1 MVHSAELCDK
11 IIKTQITLKMSSPF
25 VMFNW
30 FTFWVAWEW
39 SLKAISN
46 NFIENVRHMNG
57 QSPCNAPEWLGG
69 RKPPVPQGVLDKCE
83 RCSCWSCLKSLC
95 GWSHSIIFEETSQFT
110 LFNFTSEKLNYF
122 PLSFILKEQ
131 NCSRMVVKHSRCICF
146 RVLKES
152 GVEIQDLEAYIRKQY
167 LWLFQHRV
175 YSSRKAIF

>member
-110 LFNFTSEKLNYF
+110 QLHFREIKLFP
-122 PLSFILKEQ
+122 PLIYTEGAELQPHGSQALK
-131 NCSRMVVKHSRCICF
+131 M
-146 RVLKES
+146 
-152 GVEIQDLEAYIRKQY
+152 Y
-167 LWLFQHRV
+167 LFQGTKRIW
-175 YSSRKAIF
+175 SRNTRFGGIYQETVLVALPA